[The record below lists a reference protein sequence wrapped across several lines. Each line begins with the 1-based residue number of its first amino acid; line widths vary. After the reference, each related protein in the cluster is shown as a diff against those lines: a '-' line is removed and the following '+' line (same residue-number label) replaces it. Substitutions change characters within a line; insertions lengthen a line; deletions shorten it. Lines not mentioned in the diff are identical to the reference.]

1 MKERA
6 VKESEN
12 DAQAQKK
19 HQAVLDSVRVRI
31 KAVEQALASMVPQLE
46 HKKGN
51 GEAKPKKAK
60 SKRAKASKD
69 APVDSA
75 TPAAAASLPKDVH

>member
-1 MKERA
+1 MLHAQGKVWLGRPTRTGTGA
-6 VKESEN
+6 PTSQLPMMRN
-12 DAQAQKK
+12 DAK
-19 HQAVLDSVRVRI
+19 
-31 KAVEQALASMVPQLE
+31 LE

-60 SKRAKASKD
+60 GKRAKVSKD